1 MTLDSED
8 RNPGARAEAL
18 PRDPGIDLLRGL
30 SIVLVVMHHVGL
42 RIPLKAGVL
51 ATFLPRWCL
60 DALIYNGTEAV
71 FIFFVISGFLIA
83 SHSLVRWGS
92 LAALDVRA
100 FYTRRAARI
109 LPSLLILVAVLS
121 LLHLV
126 GARDYTIT
134 RASQSLAR
142 AILAALGLHLNW
154 YEGLTGYLPGNW
166 DVLWS
171 LSIEEL
177 FYLGFPLLCLGLRR
191 RRVLVPVLL
200 LLALS
205 LPASRAAL
213 AGNPIWQEKA
223 TLPGMAAIATGV
235 LGALLAAA
243 VRPRW
248 TWLPGLL
255 RGLGWAGLVAVLC
268 FESWLWPRL
277 GNVSL
282 LLLTVGTLLL
292 LLGFHWRPPVQRPGA
307 AFGWLRSFGRLS
319 YEVYLTH
326 MFIVW
331 PVVRACKA
339 YGGGSRWGILWYL
352 PALAASWGLGWV
364 VARHLSTPCERWLRG
379 RLGSRNPPVS
389 ATVS

>member
-1 MTLDSED
+1 MTVDSES
-8 RNPGARAEAL
+8 RQPEVKAEAL

-30 SIVLVVMHHVGL
+30 SILLVVMHHVGL

-51 ATFLPRWCL
+51 AAFLPRWCL
-60 DALIYNGTEAV
+60 DALIYNGSEAV

-83 SHSLVRWGS
+83 SHSLARWGS
-92 LAALDVRA
+92 LAALDARA
-100 FYTRRAARI
+100 FYVRRAARI
-109 LPSLLILVAVLS
+109 LPPLLILVGLLS
-121 LLHLV
+121 LLHLL
-126 GARDYTIT
+126 GARDYVIS
-134 RASQSLAR
+134 RASQSLPR

-191 RRVLVPVLL
+191 RFLVPVLL

-205 LPASRAAL
+205 LPLTRAAL

-243 VRPRW
+243 WRPRQAW
-248 TWLPGLL
+248 APGLL

-277 GNVSL
+277 GNGSL
-282 LLLTVGTLLL
+282 LLLTGGTLLL
-292 LLGFHWRPPVQRPGA
+292 LLGFHWRPRVQRAGA
-307 AFGWLRSFGRLS
+307 ALGWVRSFGRLS

-331 PVVRACKA
+331 PVVQAYKA
-339 YGGGSRWGILWYL
+339 SGHGPRWGILWYL
-352 PALAASWGLGWV
+352 PALAASWALGWL
-364 VARHLSTPCERWLRG
+364 VARYLSAPCERWLRHRWTSVQARPG
-379 RLGSRNPPVS
+379 P
-389 ATVS
+389 ATG